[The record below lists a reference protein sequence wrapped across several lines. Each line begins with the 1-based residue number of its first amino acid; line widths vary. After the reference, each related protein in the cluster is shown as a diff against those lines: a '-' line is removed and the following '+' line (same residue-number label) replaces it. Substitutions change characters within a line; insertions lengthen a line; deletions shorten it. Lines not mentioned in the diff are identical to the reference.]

1 MVRVPGD
8 RVLTWSSPFTRSGD
22 TGDFR
27 FSTDPEVIYFP
38 AVDMALALTETQ
50 TERLHRVA
58 EYEQST
64 TYEVVFLA
72 LEEYLS
78 GKEDQHQRTHSRRE
92 AERRR
97 ELLRSFA
104 GIDRG

>member
-1 MVRVPGD
+1 
-8 RVLTWSSPFTRSGD
+8 
-22 TGDFR
+22 
-27 FSTDPEVIYFP
+27 
-38 AVDMALALTETQ
+38 MALALTDSQ
-50 TERLHRVA
+50 TRRLHRVA
-58 EYEQST
+58 EYQQST

-72 LEEYLS
+72 LEEYLAE
-78 GKEDQHQRTHSRRE
+78 KEDEQRDRFGRRD

>member
-1 MVRVPGD
+1 
-8 RVLTWSSPFTRSGD
+8 
-22 TGDFR
+22 
-27 FSTDPEVIYFP
+27 
-38 AVDMALALTETQ
+38 MALALTETQ

-58 EYEQST
+58 EFQQST

-78 GKEDQHQRTHSRRE
+78 EKEDEQRDRHGRRE

-104 GIDRG
+104 GIDRN

>member
-1 MVRVPGD
+1 
-8 RVLTWSSPFTRSGD
+8 
-22 TGDFR
+22 
-27 FSTDPEVIYFP
+27 
-38 AVDMALALTETQ
+38 MALALTDTQ
-50 TERLHRVA
+50 TERLRSVA
-58 EYEQST
+58 EYQQST

-78 GKEDQHQRTHSRRE
+78 DKEHEQRRHVSGRE

>member
-1 MVRVPGD
+1 
-8 RVLTWSSPFTRSGD
+8 
-22 TGDFR
+22 
-27 FSTDPEVIYFP
+27 
-38 AVDMALALTETQ
+38 MALALTDTQ

-58 EYEQST
+58 EFQQAT

-72 LEEYLS
+72 IEEYLAE
-78 GKEDQHQRTHSRRE
+78 KEDELQRTYSRRE
-92 AERRR
+92 AQRRR

>member
-1 MVRVPGD
+1 
-8 RVLTWSSPFTRSGD
+8 
-22 TGDFR
+22 
-27 FSTDPEVIYFP
+27 
-38 AVDMALALTETQ
+38 MALTLTDTQ

-58 EYEQST
+58 EYEQAT

-78 GKEDQHQRTHSRRE
+78 EKEHELRRSAAPRE
-92 AERRR
+92 AARRR

-104 GIDRG
+104 GIDHG

>member
-1 MVRVPGD
+1 
-8 RVLTWSSPFTRSGD
+8 
-22 TGDFR
+22 
-27 FSTDPEVIYFP
+27 
-38 AVDMALALTETQ
+38 MALALTETQ

-58 EYEQST
+58 EYQQAT

-78 GKEDQHQRTHSRRE
+78 EKEHERRLTYGRRE

-104 GIDRG
+104 GIERG

>member
-1 MVRVPGD
+1 
-8 RVLTWSSPFTRSGD
+8 
-22 TGDFR
+22 
-27 FSTDPEVIYFP
+27 
-38 AVDMALALTETQ
+38 MALALTETQ

-58 EYEQST
+58 EYQQAT

-72 LEEYLS
+72 IEEYLS
-78 GKEDQHQRTHSRRE
+78 EKEHERQRAFSRRE